1 MAATVFIVDDDPA
14 IRDALSLL
22 IDLEGMAVRVFE
34 NAEAFLAACQP
45 EWRGCLVT
53 DVRMP
58 GMSGVELQAELTRRN
73 VNLPL
78 IFLTGYGDIPMS
90 VKAIKAGA
98 VDFLT
103 KPVSATAL
111 LESLQTALNEDEK
124 RQMEA
129 AASQAATE
137 RLASLTERERLVME
151 QAIAGLS
158 NKEIARQLDI
168 SHRTVEI
175 HKSRVMHKTGA
186 ISIIELARIAK
197 AGGWQA

>member
-1 MAATVFIVDDDPA
+1 MGATVFIVDDDPA

-22 IDLEGMAVRVFE
+22 IDLEGMAVRAFE
-34 NAEAFLAACQP
+34 SAEAFLAACQP

-58 GMSGVELQAELTRRN
+58 GMSGVELQTELTRRG

-111 LESLQTALNEDEK
+111 LESVQTALNEDEK
-124 RQMEA
+124 RLEEA
-129 AASQAATE
+129 AARQAAAE

-175 HKSRVMHKTGA
+175 HKARVMHKTGA
-186 ISIIELARIAK
+186 GSIIELARIAK